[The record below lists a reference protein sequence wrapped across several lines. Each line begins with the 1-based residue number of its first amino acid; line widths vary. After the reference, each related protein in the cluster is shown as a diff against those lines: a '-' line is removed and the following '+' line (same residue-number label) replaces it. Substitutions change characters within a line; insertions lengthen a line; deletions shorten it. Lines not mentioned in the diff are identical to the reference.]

1 MMIILMKIKIIIVVV
16 IIIMPKMTMMIKIIL
31 IIVIVIVIKINNNLF
46 QRGNLSTT
54 VLNILKQESELV
66 AIWFRHD
73 MIGMI
78 I

>member
-1 MMIILMKIKIIIVVV
+1 MMIILMKTTV

-31 IIVIVIVIKINNNLF
+31 IIVIVIVIKINNLF

>member
-31 IIVIVIVIKINNNLF
+31 IIVIVIKINNLF

>member
-31 IIVIVIVIKINNNLF
+31 IIVIVIVIKINNLF

-54 VLNILKQESELV
+54 ILNILKQESELV

>member
-1 MMIILMKIKIIIVVV
+1 MS
-16 IIIMPKMTMMIKIIL
+16 MMIKIIL
-31 IIVIVIVIKINNNLF
+31 IIVIVIVIKVNNLF